1 MSIDYATAGDLL
13 EAFGRAWQTFDGD
26 LIVSMFTD
34 DAEYHADLFASPM
47 VGHNAIRAYWNDGAT
62 TTRDV
67 EFTVERHWV
76 AGDTVL
82 CAWRASFQ
90 DLAANDRVRLVG
102 FMTWEMATDG
112 RIARLRE
119 WTLVAP
125 TPAG

>member
-13 EAFGRAWQTFDGD
+13 ETFGRAWQTFDGD

-34 DAEYHADLFASPM
+34 DAEYHADLFAPPM

-67 EFTVERHWV
+67 AFTVERHWV

-82 CAWRASFQ
+82 CAWHASFQ
-90 DLAANDRVRLVG
+90 DLAANDLVRLAG

-125 TPAG
+125 TSAG